1 MLGRLQKW
9 LQDQRGTY
17 ELVQFAL
24 ILPVFVIFL
33 YGSFELLKLVSI
45 RQSLDAG
52 TYQAARYLSVYHK
65 TYYDSGYN
73 RPTQDD
79 RLQAERLIWQ
89 SLLAS
94 PFMSE
99 DTPMYVAIRYFDGAN
114 RELSSL
120 ANFDSACSHIQE
132 SVRNNDPN
140 LILTVRSQITLPWKG
155 TVLGLSLGNVTI
167 SSAHTVYVD
176 CGPWYP
182 WPVETPQPTP
192 TRAMGSG

>member
-1 MLGRLQKW
+1 MLRRVQKW
-9 LQDQRGTY
+9 LHDQRGTY

-24 ILPVFVIFL
+24 ILPVFIILL

-65 TYYDSGYN
+65 IYYNENYN
-73 RPTQDD
+73 RPAQDD

-94 PFMSE
+94 PFVSE
-99 DTPMYVAIRYFDGAN
+99 DTPMYVSIRYFN
-114 RELSSL
+114 RDNQELASPVDFPCGQIRESL
-120 ANFDSACSHIQE
+120 
-132 SVRNNDPN
+132 NDPN
-140 LILTVRSQITLPWKG
+140 LVLTVRTQVTLPWKG

-167 SSAHTVYVD
+167 SSAHTVFVD

-192 TRAMGSG
+192 TRLAGGG